1 MRAFAIIGIWAVAFA
16 GISCNNSPDEE
27 PLPTEKSISSVPSV
41 TTVTCD
47 QSILEDQ
54 EKISRTRELAS
65 GASAKPTTLTPP
77 ATGTMTPVTGP
88 TPPEASTTP
97 ETSPTPS
104 TTSTPPETAPETSP
118 EKTPETAPAAT
129 GDPVTDVKK
138 IMETM
143 IVAAKGYDTAKL
155 MEYLIDDQ
163 AEQFNQLIEAGKTL
177 KQTLEETKKLL
188 SDKLGEDLPPD
199 IAAGAQDAA
208 KTEKNSFIE
217 TLKAMKVEELT
228 ITESNGKV
236 TVEVGLKTKQLFLTF
251 SKIDTVWKA
260 EMEAAWAGSLK
271 SGKDRIEKYTNLLN
285 DVQMAIEDGS
295 LTKET
300 RIKVYDELKK
310 KYNITMTLIAP
321 D

>member
-1 MRAFAIIGIWAVAFA
+1 
-16 GISCNNSPDEE
+16 
-27 PLPTEKSISSVPSV
+27 
-41 TTVTCD
+41 
-47 QSILEDQ
+47 
-54 EKISRTRELAS
+54 
-65 GASAKPTTLTPP
+65 
-77 ATGTMTPVTGP
+77 
-88 TPPEASTTP
+88 
-97 ETSPTPS
+97 
-104 TTSTPPETAPETSP
+104 
-118 EKTPETAPAAT
+118 
-129 GDPVTDVKK
+129 
-138 IMETM
+138 METM